1 LTLLY
6 VSYIIVT
13 HGSRLFQATSQQFDY
28 IIIVKGRS
36 KLKLG
41 KFLAEAD
48 IGSRRNCKDLV
59 VSGKVSVNGKIA
71 ESAGIQ
77 IDTENDLIEIGGK
90 RILYNPNPEKIYILL
105 NKLPGYLSACIDSR
119 GVPTIMELLPH
130 TEERLFPVG
139 RLDKDTEGLLIATND
154 GDLVYR
160 LTHPKHQV
168 DKTYLAWVEGIP
180 SEKSLK
186 EMRNGIVLDSGLTA
200 PAGAEIV
207 DSPDPT
213 SRRNTDIDKIT
224 TCLKIIIHEGKKRQ
238 IKRMCFAIG
247 HKVLKLRRI
256 QLGTISLGDLK
267 PGKYRYLTQMEV
279 ESLKNISS

>member
-1 LTLLY
+1 
-6 VSYIIVT
+6 VT
-13 HGSRLFQATSQQFDY
+13 HSNIIFQATSQQYDY
-28 IIIVKGRS
+28 IIFVKGRS

-41 KFLAEAD
+41 KFLAEAG
-48 IGSRRNCKDLV
+48 IGSRRHCKDFVL
-59 VSGKVSVNGKIA
+59 SGKVSVNGKIA

-77 IDTENDLIEIGGK
+77 IDTENDLIEVDRK

-119 GVPTIMELLPH
+119 GVPTIMGLLPH

-139 RLDKDTEGLLIATND
+139 RLDKDTEGLLIVTND
-154 GDLVYR
+154 GDLVYK
-160 LTHPKHQV
+160 LTHPKHLV

-186 EMRNGIVLDSGLTA
+186 EMRNGIMLDSGLTA
-200 PAGAEIV
+200 PADAKIV
-207 DSPDPT
+207 NCPDSDNKT
-213 SRRNTDIDKIT
+213 IA
-224 TCLKIIIHEGKKRQ
+224 CLKIIIHEGKKRQ

-256 QLGTISLGDLK
+256 QLGTINLGDLK
-267 PGKYRYLTQMEV
+267 PGKYRYLTQKEV
-279 ESLKNISS
+279 ESLKELRVES